1 MQSARKQKTLHETY
15 EDLTDAEKEKLSSV
29 LNSISP
35 RPAINNST
43 GTQGMLGRI
52 LGLFLGARGS

>member
-15 EDLTDAEKEKLSSV
+15 EDLTNAEKENLSSI

-35 RPAINNST
+35 RPAIDNST
-43 GTQGMLGRI
+43 RTQGMLGRI
-52 LGLFLGARGS
+52 LGLILGLRGS